1 MKIRQITAGISICIL
16 AFIMT
21 TVIQIRRCGE
31 EYVRDMVWYNGE
43 IKTIRTELEH
53 GTAREAVE
61 TEHDCI
67 ILFLTD
73 EDYQSRLNAYLM
85 NDSMILDLYMG
96 NVPAHNKSDS
106 AYDQSSGPVDDEGLY
121 INRDG
126 FEERNIEGVC
136 TGKVIWQ
143 MKQDRFEIMRG
154 NLQRTVI
161 LFGIFLLFAVYAVI
175 LILYLNYI
183 RPFYTLQQFTA
194 QVAKGD
200 LDLALPIRK
209 NNFFGAFTESFD
221 LMRQE
226 LKRARESEYQANI
239 SKKELIAELSHDIKT
254 PVATIKAAC
263 EVLQVTEEKED
274 TLRKIDVIAGKAEM
288 IDNLIGN
295 MFHATM
301 EELEMLKVEPTEESS
316 LLIPKMFQEFKYY
329 GQVVTENDIP
339 ECLLYMDIL
348 RLQQVLDN
356 IINNAYKYAGTQVRV
371 NFVENEDGVSI
382 RIRDSGEGV
391 AEEELALIKGK
402 FYRGRN
408 TEGKSGSG
416 LGLYLADNF
425 MKQMHGGME
434 CYNDDGFV
442 VELFLSK
449 V

>member
-1 MKIRQITAGISICIL
+1 
-16 AFIMT
+16 
-21 TVIQIRRCGE
+21 
-31 EYVRDMVWYNGE
+31 
-43 IKTIRTELEH
+43 
-53 GTAREAVE
+53 
-61 TEHDCI
+61 
-67 ILFLTD
+67 
-73 EDYQSRLNAYLM
+73 
-85 NDSMILDLYMG
+85 
-96 NVPAHNKSDS
+96 
-106 AYDQSSGPVDDEGLY
+106 
-121 INRDG
+121 
-126 FEERNIEGVC
+126 
-136 TGKVIWQ
+136 
-143 MKQDRFEIMRG
+143 
-154 NLQRTVI
+154 
-161 LFGIFLLFAVYAVI
+161 
-175 LILYLNYI
+175 
-183 RPFYTLQQFTA
+183 
-194 QVAKGD
+194 
-200 LDLALPIRK
+200 
-209 NNFFGAFTESFD
+209 
-221 LMRQE
+221 MRQE

-339 ECLLYMDIL
+339 ECLLYMDKL

-371 NFVENEDGVSI
+371 NFMENEDGVSI

-391 AEEELALIKGK
+391 ADEELALIKGK

>member
-1 MKIRQITAGISICIL
+1 MKIRQITAGITICIL
-16 AFIMT
+16 AFIMIT
-21 TVIQIRRCGE
+21 IIQIRKSGE
-31 EYVRDMVWYNGE
+31 DYLQDMVWYNGE
-43 IKTIRTELEH
+43 VKAIGAALEQ
-53 GTAREAVE
+53 GAAREAVE
-61 TEHDCI
+61 AEHDCR

-73 EDYQSRLNAYLM
+73 DDYESRLNAYLM

-96 NVPAHNKSDS
+96 KES
-106 AYDQSSGPVDDEGLY
+106 AYSKSASAY
-121 INRDG
+121 A
-126 FEERNIEGVC
+126 
-136 TGKVIWQ
+136 GKVIWQ
-143 MKQDRFEIMRG
+143 TKQDRYESMRDS
-154 NLQRTVI
+154 LQRTVVLFGVFVLLAVYGVI
-161 LFGIFLLFAVYAVI
+161 LF
-175 LILYLNYI
+175 LYWNYI
-183 RPFYTLQQFTA
+183 RPFSSLQQFTA

-274 TLRKIDVIAGKAEM
+274 TLRKVDVIAGKAEM

-316 LLIPKMFQEFKYY
+316 LLIPEMFEDFKYY
-329 GQVVTENDIP
+329 GQVVVENEMP
-339 ECLLYMDIL
+339 ECLLNMDKL

-356 IINNAYKYAGTQVRV
+356 VINNACKYAGTQVQV
-371 NFVENEDGVSI
+371 NFTERGDGVSI
-382 RIRDSGEGV
+382 RIRDFGKGV
-391 AEEELALIKGK
+391 AEEELALIKEK
-402 FYRGRN
+402 FYRGNN
-408 TEGKSGSG
+408 TAGKSGSG

-425 MKQMHGGME
+425 MKQMHGCME
-434 CYNDDGFV
+434 CYNDNGFV
-442 VELFLSK
+442 VELFLRK